1 MYITPCEL
9 AIRNGYFDWRLEASS
24 VSPEARGLLRTSRR
38 LATLCPQL
46 DEQDTPRRGR
56 QGTTIPLHPP
66 RTFLPLAAVSQLTTS
81 SGPGPTGQ
89 GGGGRG
95 GGTRPARRGRLTKL
109 KMGSRFFD
117 ELIKGRRL
125 PVCVRLRVT
134 LIRAC
139 CNIPTPRFGGALPW
153 YAGGPF
159 ISRMPSGME
168 LRAAQRLL
176 TRITGRTA
184 DEIQHG
190 GE

>member
-1 MYITPCEL
+1 MATSTGGWKRHPSAPRHEVSSAPLAVWQPC
-9 AIRNGYFDWRLEASS
+9 ARNWMSK
-24 VSPEARGLLRTSRR
+24 
-38 LATLCPQL
+38 
-46 DEQDTPRRGR
+46 TPRGGVG
-56 QGTTIPLHPP
+56 QGTSIPLHPP

-117 ELIKGRRL
+117 EMIKGRRL